1 MCVIDRMSIH
11 SQLSVT
17 SQRIIFIAFYAQKVK
32 IHFKSILV
40 PSSSILHVRIRKL
53 RCWTAGRGLPHSPEL
68 YRYMYILSPYWMKS
82 LSFGYILC
90 VALDGSLLR
99 GGEH

>member
-1 MCVIDRMSIH
+1 MSIH

-53 RCWTAGRGLPHSPEL
+53 RCGQLEEVYHTHLNCIGTCI
-68 YRYMYILSPYWMKS
+68 Y
-82 LSFGYILC
+82 
-90 VALDGSLLR
+90 SLLI
-99 GGEH
+99 G